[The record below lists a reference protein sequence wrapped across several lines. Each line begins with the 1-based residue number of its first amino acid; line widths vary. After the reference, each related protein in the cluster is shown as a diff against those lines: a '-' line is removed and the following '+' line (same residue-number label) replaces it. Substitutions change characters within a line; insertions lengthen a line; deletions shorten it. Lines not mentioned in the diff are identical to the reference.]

1 MSTKALIPPCVGLRY
16 LMICFVLCCLFALA
30 TSPCYGAGE
39 ASVNK
44 ISGLS
49 TYHPGYLWAGSVVV
63 AFICLQSMIVF
74 WLSRSLIR
82 RNRAEKQQ
90 NELAIQHLHSQ
101 KMVAIATFAGGFAHD
116 LNNII
121 GAISNCGELALE
133 DTPPESPVR
142 EDLRHILK
150 ASKRGK
156 ELIRQILN
164 FSRKSKQVKQL
175 VKVNDIIE
183 ECFRHLQHTFLD
195 DVEITLHI
203 LSKDCV
209 ILADSCQIHL
219 VLTNLCTNAEQAM
232 GGTQRELSITL
243 ERVFIGGGSDLLSQG
258 QKEGDYACIS
268 VADTGAGIPKEIQS
282 RIFEPFFT
290 TRPKGE
296 GAGLGLAVVY
306 GIITGEGGTIR
317 VESEDG
323 KGSVLKIYLPCRTD
337 DDRTKADN
345 TDRAGVKH
353 ESTERV
359 LLVDDDE
366 FQLYSHRKML
376 EGLGYKVTALAL
388 SDRAISIFEA
398 APDDFDL
405 VITDQIM
412 PKVTGLELAQRVK
425 KCRPGTAV
433 ILCSAMSDDDHG
445 FPPGALAEAGVHS
458 FVEKPFGITDISIKI
473 RSALDYGK
481 TKEMG
486 GWA

>member
-1 MSTKALIPPCVGLRY
+1 M
-16 LMICFVLCCLFALA
+16 
-30 TSPCYGAGE
+30 E
-39 ASVNK
+39 
-44 ISGLS
+44 
-49 TYHPGYLWAGSVVV
+49 
-63 AFICLQSMIVF
+63 
-74 WLSRSLIR
+74 
-82 RNRAEKQQ
+82 
-90 NELAIQHLHSQ
+90 
-101 KMVAIATFAGGFAHD
+101 AIATFAGGFAHD

-142 EDLRHILK
+142 EDLIHILR

-156 ELIRQILN
+156 DLIRQILD
-164 FSRKSKQVKQL
+164 FSRKRKSVKQL
-175 VKVNDIIE
+175 VKVHDIIE
-183 ECFRHLQHTFLD
+183 ECYHYLQHTFLED
-195 DVEITLHI
+195 IEITRNI
-203 LSKDCV
+203 LSKDSV
-209 ILADSCQIHL
+209 VLADPGKIHQ
-219 VLTNLCTNAEQAM
+219 VVTNLCTNAGQAM
-232 GGTQRELSITL
+232 EGTHGKLSITL
-243 ERVFIGGGSDLLSQG
+243 ERMFIGEGSDLLSQEQPRG
-258 QKEGDYACIS
+258 YYACIS
-268 VADTGAGIPKEIQS
+268 VADTGAGIPKEIRN

-290 TRPKGE
+290 TRSKGE
-296 GAGLGLAVVY
+296 GIGLGLAVVH
-306 GIITGEGGTIR
+306 GIVTGEGGTIR
-317 VESEDG
+317 IESADG
-323 KGSVLKIYLPCRTD
+323 EGSVFKIYLPCQKED
-337 DDRTKADN
+337 DTNKPDKSDRTV
-345 TDRAGVKH
+345 VKH
-353 ESTERV
+353 EATERI

-366 FQLYSHRKML
+366 FQLYSNGKML

-388 SDRAISIFEA
+388 SDRALSIFEA

-486 GWA
+486 G